1 VVGTAARGTVP
12 PRARGDRAPARKEPT
27 WPLESWYLVAMGDKS
42 PKSKD
47 KNKKQD
53 DAQKKRKKDDA
64 VKKQAPPA
72 VTDKKK

>member
-1 VVGTAARGTVP
+1 MQRPGPLQGDLGSLDGTKRTPTQTV
-12 PRARGDRAPARKEPT
+12 
-27 WPLESWYLVAMGDKS
+27 ESWYLVAMGDKS

-64 VKKQAPPA
+64 AKKQAPSE
-72 VTDKKK
+72 KKK